1 MNLWVPQTTH
11 LGHISYVAVQT
22 YQKVGLRAKYCAI
35 HLGWPME
42 IPYYQLVPTNALLMC
57 VGFVNTPALQ
67 TKDLESEDR
76 HIIKERDYTNLYW
89 ERILVFDFLD
99 LILFAIFWPYSIVTR
114 YLYLEKTISNINHIL
129 VGRINNLEE
138 HIACIEEPGL
148 VQAIA
153 HIKHHKSFA
162 ERLNN
167 IYKTDLQ
174 EQRNLIAN
182 LEAHNRD
189 LALTIEEQERLIKER
204 DRLLVEKELE
214 LDNFHCSIQDITQD
228 GKGRIHY
235 YKEYE
240 FFAVSY
246 DNAWLGRNGRD

>member
-1 MNLWVPQTTH
+1 MHLIKASRRPAPHSHDTDQAALSTIAEQFNGGNHQQFATATSNLLKQCEAQPSKCTGFSAPGVEVKTQEAATAATT
-11 LGHISYVAVQT
+11 
-22 YQKVGLRAKYCAI
+22 
-35 HLGWPME
+35 
-42 IPYYQLVPTNALLMC
+42 N
-57 VGFVNTPALQ
+57 
-67 TKDLESEDR
+67 SEDPAVV
-76 HIIKERDYTNLYW
+76 EL
-89 ERILVFDFLD
+89 LD
-99 LILFAIFWPYSIVTR
+99 EADCPGHGHDQSYPSPSFGPTPLSPATSTLKKLSD
-114 YLYLEKTISNINHIL
+114 INHVL

-138 HIACIEEPGL
+138 HIARIEEPGL
-148 VQAIA
+148 
-153 HIKHHKSFA
+153 SFA

-167 IYKTDLQ
+167 IYEADLQ
-174 EQRNLIAN
+174 EQRNLITN
-182 LEAHNRD
+182 LEAHNRN
-189 LALTIEEQERLIKER
+189 LALTIEEQERLIEER